1 MASYGAIA
9 LAGAVPPRRSPGLAL
24 VALALCAVAAVAALA
39 SWVQVCVCACVFCV
53 ACTRLASAGPDSPAR
68 PAPPAPARD
77 APPAPPAL
85 QAQPVA
91 LEQFEIV
98 PLGGFRGGRPMMGL
112 FLGDD
117 AAKNLPEARV
127 FETDGVSARAR
138 AIAGRRSAPVRL
150 RLRVCGAPSCAY
162 GLLPLLDVQ
171 PPSCSARQTRRADPV
186 ASAPLPPRFPP
197 DGAAAAL
204 PGRLVQ
210 KGPVPGLPRWP
221 RGVRRRQGAARRP
234 WRACAGPLQPG
245 CMPSPCTPCP
255 VRRHGRRREGGRAT
269 DVDSFP
275 PPLPPRRPPPPPPPA
290 AGLPPHLGLVRYRHP
305 GLLETLGEEKSCRQ
319 SLDSPSHSHTGSA
332 RGRRGRCRGYPRRVW
347 GAGGG
352 ARWGLCVCVRA
363 CFYMYHFCV
372 FRAAGTLW
380 RLSASSGSCAV

>member
-138 AIAGRRSAPVRL
+138 AIAGRAAARL
-150 RLRVCGAPSCAY
+150 CGCGCACAALLAVHMGSCRCWTSS
-162 GLLPLLDVQ
+162 LPLAARDRRVALTPWRLPRCLRGSLQMAPQ
-171 PPSCSARQTRRADPV
+171 PRCPGAWCKKDPFRVYPDGRAEFGVAKVRRA
-186 ASAPLPPRFPP
+186 AP
-197 DGAAAAL
+197 GALARDRCNLGACHRRARHA
-204 PGRLVQ
+204 PCAVT
-210 KGPVPGLPRWP
+210 
-221 RGVRRRQGAARRP
+221 GVAARAAERQMLTLFLRP
-234 WRACAGPLQPG
+234 CLHGVLPLRPLMLQ
-245 CMPSPCTPCP
+245 
-255 VRRHGRRREGGRAT
+255 
-269 DVDSFP
+269 DFP
-275 PPLPPRRPPPPPPPA
+275 LTWA
-290 AGLPPHLGLVRYRHP
+290 
-305 GLLETLGEEKSCRQ
+305 SCDIAIQ
-319 SLDSPSHSHTGSA
+319 D
-332 RGRRGRCRGYPRRVW
+332 C
-347 GAGGG
+347 
-352 ARWGLCVCVRA
+352 
-363 CFYMYHFCV
+363 
-372 FRAAGTLW
+372 
-380 RLSASSGSCAV
+380 